1 MNSPI
6 YEALVPPPF
15 RVALHPLTTL
25 SSNQK
30 NTIQKM
36 LAASTSTCSPC
47 AVGLGGETPTCSSHR
62 PQQEAQSQPDGK
74 DQRPVSPPA
83 SERERKGPTQKRPKI
98 RLSCDS
104 CAAAKV
110 RCSKEHPRCER
121 CIDSNFQCVY
131 GLSMKHGKGLQKRRN
146 RESQTTPA
154 RRQSPL
160 LSTEQAYDNDLQQSF
175 SDLLENID
183 STTNLPPS
191 HFWHPGSSD
200 IEMKDP
206 LLTTAPTSD
215 TTATLDDSFWTD
227 AMLNSN
233 CGLNDIG
240 NMSPEAYDMTQ
251 ASLTPLEEAMS
262 SMSNTELPQF
272 MSEFPLS
279 PISGR
284 ASPNDSPKGLPFQ
297 QTQVHKQGTGKHD
310 CYVVA
315 NSTLAILHVSPRPIS
330 HDNHSDSTCS
340 SASSSASYM
349 PSQVVQHLDEILRC
363 TREAMGNLPALLKCS
378 CASDPQMAM
387 LGASIINRILFW
399 HQVAAGVQTSI
410 PMPSTGWNI
419 PPIVDSIA
427 TPTSANPSRRSSC
440 STSSAFIASEPVK
453 IGSYIPD
460 QEDQEPMRRL
470 FLLIS
475 LKKLG
480 RLIEAFSQV
489 EDRDPGSTELRK
501 VLVAWMNS
509 ELSQAIKVVGKG
521 AKAAVGQQF

>member
-1 MNSPI
+1 M
-6 YEALVPPPF
+6 Y
-15 RVALHPLTTL
+15 
-25 SSNQK
+25 
-30 NTIQKM
+30 
-36 LAASTSTCSPC
+36 AASTSADSPY
-47 AVGLGGETPTCSSHR
+47 VTGLGADTPTCPSHR
-62 PQQEAQSQPDGK
+62 PQQELQPQQEGK
-74 DQRPVSPPA
+74 DWRPASPPP
-83 SERERKGPTQKRPKI
+83 SERERKGSTQKRPKI

-154 RRQSPL
+154 RRQSPP

-183 STTNLPPS
+183 STANLPPS
-191 HFWHPGSSD
+191 HLWHPGSCD

-206 LLTTAPTSD
+206 LLTTTSAAPSTTTLEDALWSD
-215 TTATLDDSFWTD
+215 T
-227 AMLNSN
+227 MLN
-233 CGLNDIG
+233 GHGGFNDIG
-240 NMSPEAYDMTQ
+240 TMSPEAYDITK

-262 SMSNTELPQF
+262 SMSNIELPQF

-279 PISGR
+279 PISSS
-284 ASPNDSPKGLPFQ
+284 ASPNSPPKALPFV
-297 QTQVHKQGTGKHD
+297 QTQAHSQGTGKHD

-315 NSTLAILHVSPRPIS
+315 NSTLAILQVSPRPIS
-330 HDNHSDSTCS
+330 HANYGDSTCS
-340 SASSSASYM
+340 SASSSTSLA

-378 CASDPQMAM
+378 CASDSQMAM

-410 PMPSTGWNI
+410 PMPSTPWNT
-419 PPIVDSIA
+419 PPLKDSFA
-427 TPTSANPSRRSSC
+427 TSATTTPSRRSSC
-440 STSSAFIASEPVK
+440 STSSAFVASEPVK

-480 RLIEAFSQV
+480 RLIETFGQV
-489 EDRDPGSTELRK
+489 QDHDPGSTELRK

-509 ELSQAIKVVGKG
+509 ELTQAIKVVGKG
-521 AKAAVGQQF
+521 AKAAVGQQP